1 MPNTTP
7 APPNTTCD
15 VYHQGNAPPSPPDV
29 PGLAVFL
36 QGRFR
41 NIKPISSGGPYTHVM
56 HVPIGADVR
65 SGNNERVYIP
75 DKNGTKFNVV
85 FVQRIR
91 AGGANDYKEVYLNR
105 QVVTWPSN
113 NL

>member
-1 MPNTTP
+1 V
-7 APPNTTCD
+7 A
-15 VYHQGNAPPSPPDV
+15 
-29 PGLAVFL
+29 GLVVFL

-41 NIKPISSGGPYTHVM
+41 YIKPTSSGGPSSHVM

-65 SGNNERVYIP
+65 SGNNGRVFIP
-75 DKNGTKFNVV
+75 NKNGTKFNVV

-91 AGGANDYKEVYLNR
+91 AGGANEYKEVYLNR
-105 QVVTWPSN
+105 QAVNWPSN

>member
-1 MPNTTP
+1 MPTTP

-15 VYHQGNAPPSPPDV
+15 VYHLGNAPPSPPDV
-29 PGLAVFL
+29 AGVPVFL

-41 NIKPISSGGPYTHVM
+41 NLKPIAAGVYTHVM
-56 HVPIGADVR
+56 HVALGTDVR
-65 SGNNERVYIP
+65 STANEVVYIP

-85 FVQRIR
+85 FVQRVR
-91 AGGANDYKEVYLNR
+91 AGGGNDYKEVYLNR
-105 QVVTWPSN
+105 QAVNWPSD